1 VPSQHSA
8 TTPGLQPNENASQ
21 HGASQQDASQHSAGP
36 GASHK
41 SHQSM
46 EEEHDEEEDEEE
58 EEEED
63 EEGEEEDDEGEEE
76 DDEGEEEDGEE
87 EHEEGERVPS
97 FASVDFMHPYS
108 TKDKDFVNAKAFLM
122 KASTLT
128 GLNL

>member
-21 HGASQQDASQHSAGP
+21 HGASQQDASEHSAGP

-58 EEEED
+58 EEEEED

-76 DDEGEEEDGEE
+76 DEEEEQ
-87 EHEEGERVPS
+87 EEGERVPS

>member
-1 VPSQHSA
+1 MPSQHSA

-21 HGASQQDASQHSAGP
+21 HGASQQDASEHSAGP

-58 EEEED
+58 EEEEED

-76 DDEGEEEDGEE
+76 DEEEEQ
-87 EHEEGERVPS
+87 EEGERVPS